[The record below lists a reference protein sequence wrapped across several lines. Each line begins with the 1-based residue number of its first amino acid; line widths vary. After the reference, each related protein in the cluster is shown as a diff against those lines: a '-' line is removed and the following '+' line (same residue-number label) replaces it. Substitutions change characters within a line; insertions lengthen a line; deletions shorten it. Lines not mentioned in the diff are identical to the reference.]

1 MVAAADAAAIATYR
15 AGHEAAVLLDS
26 GDRPYLRV
34 TGSARARFLHRI
46 TTADINALQSG
57 QIAPTLLIT
66 GKGRLLDRLMVL
78 CLEDSCLVLGSAGA
92 GDLPAAT
99 LRRYVVFD
107 DVQIDDLRQEVCL
120 LALHGPEAGNV
131 LAAAGGETVIG
142 EVQLAGIPVTQFRE
156 PGPGGTGWLILADS
170 AQKEGLIHS
179 LQAAAG
185 EGGLVSADP
194 VGWEALRVETGL
206 LRFGHE
212 LTEDWNPLEMRQED
226 ALSFD
231 KGCYVGQEVMARLR
245 TYDRVKR
252 RLWRISFAGGVAP
265 SVGTKVHAAPGEGVI
280 TSSARVP
287 GEDRSVVLAVLPGD
301 DPAPGGEV
309 IAMTPEGERLG
320 EIVGAPPTA
329 TDMRVAPP
337 ANLGKR
343 RFDN

>member
-1 MVAAADAAAIATYR
+1 MAAGDAAAIATYR

-26 GDRPYLRV
+26 GDRPRLRF
-34 TGSARARFLHRI
+34 TGSARTKLLHRI
-46 TTADINALQSG
+46 TTADINSLKAG
-57 QIAPTLLIT
+57 QVTPTLLIT
-66 GKGRLLDRLMVL
+66 GKGRLLDRLTVL
-78 CLEDSCLVLGSAGA
+78 CLADSCVVLGGAGA
-92 GDLPAAT
+92 GDLPAET

-107 DVQIDDLRQEVCL
+107 DVQIADLSQETCL
-120 LALHGPEAGNV
+120 LALQGPKAGNV
-131 LAAAGGETVIG
+131 LTAAGAEAVSGEG
-142 EVQLAGIPVTQFRE
+142 QLAGIPVTLFTE
-156 PGPGGTGWLILADS
+156 PGPGGTAWLILA
-170 AQKEGLIHS
+170 ARAEKEALMKS

-185 EGGLVSADP
+185 AGGLTLADP
-194 VGWEALRVETGL
+194 LGWEALRVETGL
-206 LRFGHE
+206 LRVGHE

-252 RLWRISFAGGVAP
+252 RLWRISFAGAVAP
-265 SVGTKVHAAPGEGVI
+265 PMGTTVHAAPGEGVI
-280 TSSARVP
+280 TSSAPVP

-309 IAMTPEGERLG
+309 IALTAAGEQLG

-337 ANLGKR
+337 ATIKR
-343 RFDN
+343 RFGR

>member
-1 MVAAADAAAIATYR
+1 MVAVADAAAIATYR
-15 AGHEAAVLLDS
+15 AGHEAAVRLDS
-26 GDRPYLRV
+26 SDRPYLRV

-46 TTADINALQSG
+46 TTADINALPSG

-107 DVQIDDLRQEVCL
+107 DVHIEDLRQEVCL

-156 PGPGGTGWLILADS
+156 PGPGGTGWLILVDATE
-170 AQKEGLIHS
+170 KEALKNS

-185 EGGLVSADP
+185 EGGLVLADP

-252 RLWRISFAGGVAP
+252 RLWRISFSGKVAP
-265 SVGTKVHAAPGEGVI
+265 PAGTKVHAAPGEGVI
-280 TSSARVP
+280 TSSASVP
-287 GEDRSVVLAVLPGD
+287 GEDRSVALAVLPGD

-309 IAMTPEGERLG
+309 IALTATGERLG

-337 ANLGKR
+337 ANIGKR